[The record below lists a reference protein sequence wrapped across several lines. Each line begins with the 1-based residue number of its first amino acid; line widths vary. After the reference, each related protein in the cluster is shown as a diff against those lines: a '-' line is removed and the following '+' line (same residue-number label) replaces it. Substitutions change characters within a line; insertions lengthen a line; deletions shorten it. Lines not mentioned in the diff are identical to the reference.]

1 MIKKI
6 IILITIIIVIIVIG
20 IVTYKTEKKFDNF
33 TIVKIENNPLNFG
46 TISRNDTIK
55 HIFKITNTTKT
66 VLVIDKVL
74 SSCPCL
80 FSKTD
85 KKFCKINETA
95 NIEVILVPKSKQI
108 GKIMTIVFVQCNAN
122 KGILR
127 LELTGN
133 IK

>member
-1 MIKKI
+1 MQNF
-6 IILITIIIVIIVIG
+6 IL
-20 IVTYKTEKKFDNF
+20 TYKKESNFDKF
-33 TIVKIENNPLNFG
+33 TIVKFENNPFNFG
-46 TISRNDTIK
+46 TISKNDTVK

-74 SSCPCL
+74 PSCPCTI
-80 FSKTD
+80 SKTD
-85 KKFCKINETA
+85 KKICKINETA
-95 NIEVILVPKSKQI
+95 NIEVLFVPKPNQK
-108 GKIMTIVFVQCNAN
+108 GKIKTVVFVQCNAD